1 MAEQRLTDI
10 EVKLAFQEDAIKALG
25 EAVYRQQQ
33 TLDSL
38 METCRRLTDYVR
50 DLAEDRAQD
59 AGRDGGAS
67 EERETPPHY

>member
-1 MAEQRLTDI
+1 MTEQRLTDI
-10 EVKLAFQEDAIKALG
+10 EVKLAYQEDAIKALG

-50 DLAEDRAQD
+50 DLAEDRAQGAARND
-59 AGRDGGAS
+59 GAS

>member
-1 MAEQRLTDI
+1 MVEQRLTDI
-10 EVKLAFQEDAIKALG
+10 EVKLAFQEDAIKTLG

-50 DLAEDRAQD
+50 DLAEQRAQGATPD
-59 AGRDGGAS
+59 DGDSAQ
-67 EERETPPHY
+67 RETPPHY